1 MDLALLVGSPDEVM
15 STASSQA
22 PSPSENSATSSNVQR
37 GTSYGGRMERSLD
50 TYGNKKGKGGSAPSS
65 ARREGSPAAASTTP
79 TMLLKGLRDPGRSYE
94 DLLADSPPAHLH
106 TPMPQTQT
114 QTKQQQQQQQQQ
126 PWSLLMRRQLAEA
139 LSHQSS
145 SSGGDS
151 PLASYC
157 SSPPADTAV
166 AAQLQRAQG
175 GLLLSAVV
183 RPMTPAEAARGAKE
197 VLVVAP
203 DARTLLV
210 VRPDVFQGAPAE
222 HVAAA
227 AAAYGQSGWA
237 TRYKFHLCLKG
248 SYPPLTRTLTSPAA
262 DDAGAVAGLEA
273 AASKTKAAIAAL
285 ASSLAEA
292 VLSGQSSAC
301 LVYGAAGSG
310 SSACYLESAA
320 GAADGL
326 AAAAFREVGK

>member
-1 MDLALLVGSPDEVM
+1 
-15 STASSQA
+15 
-22 PSPSENSATSSNVQR
+22 
-37 GTSYGGRMERSLD
+37 
-50 TYGNKKGKGGSAPSS
+50 
-65 ARREGSPAAASTTP
+65 
-79 TMLLKGLRDPGRSYE
+79 
-94 DLLADSPPAHLH
+94 LLADSPPANLH

-114 QTKQQQQQQQQQ
+114 QTQAKQQHQ
-126 PWSLLMRRQLAEA
+126 PWSLLMRRQLSEA
-139 LSHQSS
+139 LSHQSP
-145 SSGGDS
+145 SSGGGS
-151 PLASYC
+151 PLTSYC

-166 AAQLQRAQG
+166 AAQLQRAQR

-183 RPMTPAEAARGAKE
+183 RPMTPVEVARGGKE

-203 DARTLLV
+203 DARTLLI
-210 VRPDVFQGAPAE
+210 VRPDVFRGAPAE

-248 SYPPLTRTLTSPAA
+248 SYPPPTRTLASPAA
-262 DDAGAVAGLEA
+262 DDAAAAAGLEA
-273 AASKTKAAIAAL
+273 AASKTKTAITAL

-292 VLSGQSSAC
+292 VLGGQSSAC
-301 LVYGAAGSG
+301 LVYGAMGSG

-326 AAAAFREVGK
+326 AAEAFREVGK